1 MSSSNESGLVRMT
14 PSLGYRAG
22 PMVLPTGLMPALH
35 GEGPY
40 ASPAGSR
47 SSPVGSMSD
56 HHGAPSSPT
65 HTPLSM

>member
-40 ASPAGSR
+40 ASLRDRVVAL
-47 SSPVGSMSD
+47 SD
-56 HHGAPSSPT
+56 QCRITTPSSPT